1 MKKAYSMPTITVEEL
16 QLDKPIAVDCKADYD
31 DMNSLIELGYFYDYC
46 GELNVDLPGNKPPY
60 GDTIC
65 YHSNVQTAFLS

>member
-16 QLDKPIAVDCKADYD
+16 QLDKPIALGCEADYAD
-31 DMNSLIELGYFYDYC
+31 IQSLIGLGYFSDGC
-46 GELNVDLPGNKPPY
+46 PINVSSNGLPPQY
-60 GDTIC
+60 DTIC

>member
-31 DMNSLIELGYFYDYC
+31 DMNSLIEMGYFADESC
-46 GELNVDLPGNKPPY
+46 KTICDEVVNDGH
-60 GDTIC
+60 DTIC
-65 YHSNVQTAFLS
+65 YHSNVIQAFMS